1 MISKLFL
8 NIFVFVPLFC
18 FLYYIV
24 TSMLILLQEKN
35 QSKLLW
41 SYDVFFVGEIRL
53 DRVVFLE
60 ILPRLVTENMQLMDA
75 C

>member
-1 MISKLFL
+1 
-8 NIFVFVPLFC
+8 
-18 FLYYIV
+18 
-24 TSMLILLQEKN
+24 MLILLQEKN